1 MVLVVLGDAISVIM
15 ELVSGPTGV
24 TLEAVQTTV
33 QRTYNRAQVIRL
45 LDLDER
51 RLRTWERLKLMPALE
66 SYRYQDLLA
75 LRSLRKLAEQGV
87 RADQLQR
94 AFKSIRERMRDV
106 KNPLTELKLFLDGKR
121 LSVQGA
127 GYRLD
132 PRTGQFLFDF
142 ETRSVTTWPAT
153 HLAAAEES
161 ERRRLHAEAERLFHV
176 ALEAEQAHTPAREVM
191 AMYEAALRANPKLAP
206 ALVNIGTL
214 YFNARCHRDAES
226 YYARAVEADPN
237 YPLAHFNLANLFDER
252 GDRAG
257 ALKHYLR
264 ALELNAG
271 YADAHYNIAL
281 LYQGSGDRL
290 RALRHWKTYL
300 KLDPGSSWAQ
310 VAKREL
316 RKLRDA
322 TIITGFRRA

>member
-1 MVLVVLGDAISVIM
+1 MREV
-15 ELVSGPTGV
+15 VSGDSSA
-24 TLEAVQTTV
+24 TLEAVQTTL
-33 QRTYNRAQVIRL
+33 QRTYNRTQVIRL
-45 LDLDER
+45 LDLNER
-51 RLRTWERLKLMPALE
+51 RLRTWERLKLMPTLE
-66 SYRYQDLLA
+66 TYRYQDLLA
-75 LRSLRKLAEQGV
+75 LRSLRKLSEQGV

-94 AFKSIRERMRDV
+94 TFKSIRERMRDV
-106 KNPLTELKLFLDGKR
+106 KNPLAELKLFLDGKR
-121 LSVQGA
+121 VSVQGA

-132 PRTGQFLFDF
+132 PRTGQLMFDF
-142 ETRSVTTWPAT
+142 ETRAVTVFPAA
-153 HLAAAEES
+153 HVAAAEES
-161 ERRRLHAEAERLFHV
+161 ERRRLQAEAERIFHQ
-176 ALEAEQAHTPAREVM
+176 ALEAEQAHAPVREIM
-191 AMYEAALRANPKLAP
+191 ALYETALRANPNLAP

-264 ALELNAG
+264 ALELNG
-271 YADAHYNIAL
+271 TYADAHYNIAL

-322 TIITGFRRA
+322 TIITGSRRA

>member
-1 MVLVVLGDAISVIM
+1 MIRVDSQIPGA
-15 ELVSGPTGV
+15 
-24 TLEAVQTTV
+24 TLEAVPSAV
-33 QRTYNRAQVIRL
+33 QRTYTRTQVIRL

-66 SYRYQDLLA
+66 TYSYQDLLA

-87 RADQLQR
+87 RANQLQR
-94 AFKSIRERMRDV
+94 TFKAIRERMRDV

-121 LSVQGA
+121 VGVQGA

-142 ETRSVTTWPAT
+142 ETRAVTALPAA
-153 HLAAAEES
+153 HVAAAEES
-161 ERRRLHAEAERLFHV
+161 ERRRLHAEAEQLFHR
-176 ALEAEQAHTPAREVM
+176 ALEAEQAHAPVREIMSV
-191 AMYEAALRANPKLAP
+191 YEAALRCNPTLAP

-214 YFNARCHRDAES
+214 YFNARCHRDAER

-264 ALELNAG
+264 ALELNST

-316 RKLRDA
+316 RKLRDS
-322 TIITGFRRA
+322 TIITGSRRA

>member
-1 MVLVVLGDAISVIM
+1 MM

-51 RLRTWERLKLMPALE
+51 RLRTWERLKLMPTLE
-66 SYRYQDLLA
+66 TYCYQDLLA
-75 LRSLRKLAEQGV
+75 LRSLRKLAEQGI
-87 RADQLQR
+87 RADRLQR
-94 AFKSIRERMRDV
+94 TFQSIRERMQDV
-106 KNPLTELKLFLDGKR
+106 KNPLSELKLFLNGKR
-121 LSVQGA
+121 LNVQGA
-127 GYRLD
+127 GY
-132 PRTGQFLFDF
+132 
-142 ETRSVTTWPAT
+142 
-153 HLAAAEES
+153 
-161 ERRRLHAEAERLFHV
+161 ERRRLQAEAERLFHV

-191 AMYEAALRANPKLAP
+191 AMYESALRANPNLAP

-252 GDRAG
+252 GDRPG
-257 ALKHYLR
+257 AMKHYLR

-322 TIITGFRRA
+322 TIITGSRRA

>member
-1 MVLVVLGDAISVIM
+1 MFPIEPSVPGVKL
-15 ELVSGPTGV
+15 ESVPT
-24 TLEAVQTTV
+24 TL
-33 QRTYNRAQVIRL
+33 QRTYNRTQVIRL

-66 SYRYQDLLA
+66 TYSYQDLLA
-75 LRSLRKLAEQGV
+75 LRSLRKLAEQGI

-94 AFKSIRERMRDV
+94 TFKSIRERMRDV

-121 LSVQGA
+121 VSVQGA

-132 PRTGQFLFDF
+132 PRTGQLLFDF
-142 ETRSVTTWPAT
+142 ESRALTAFPAA
-153 HLAAAEES
+153 HAAAAQES
-161 ERRRLHAEAERLFHV
+161 EKRRLHAEAEVLFHQ
-176 ALEAEQAHTPAREVM
+176 ALEAEQARAPVREVM
-191 AMYEAALRANPKLAP
+191 AIYESALRCNPALAP

-214 YFNARCHRDAES
+214 YFNARCHRDAEQ

-252 GDRAG
+252 GNRAG

-264 ALELNAG
+264 ALELNAN

-316 RKLRDA
+316 RKLREA
-322 TIITGFRRA
+322 TIITGRRA

>member
-1 MVLVVLGDAISVIM
+1 M
-15 ELVSGPTGV
+15 
-24 TLEAVQTTV
+24 
-33 QRTYNRAQVIRL
+33 IRL
-45 LDLDER
+45 LNLDER
-51 RLRTWERLKLMPALE
+51 RLRAWERWKLMPALE
-66 SYRYQDLLA
+66 TYEYQDLLA
-75 LRSLRKLAEQGV
+75 LRSLRKLAEQGI

-94 AFKSIRERMRDV
+94 TFKSIRERLRDV

-121 LSVQGA
+121 VGVQAA

-132 PRTGQFLFDF
+132 PRTGQLLFDF
-142 ETRSVTTWPAT
+142 ETRSVTALPAT
-153 HLAAAEES
+153 HVAAAAASE
-161 ERRRLHAEAERLFHV
+161 ERRLKSEAERLFHL
-176 ALEAEQAHTPAREVM
+176 ALEAEQAHAPAREIM
-191 AMYEAALRANPKLAP
+191 AMYESALRANPALAP
-206 ALVNIGTL
+206 ALVNIGTI
-214 YFNARCHRDAES
+214 YFNARCHRDAER

-264 ALELNAG
+264 ALELNAS

-310 VAKREL
+310 VARREL
-316 RKLRDA
+316 RKLREA
-322 TIITGFRRA
+322 TIITGSRGA

>member
-1 MVLVVLGDAISVIM
+1 MIEVRKPGA
-15 ELVSGPTGV
+15 GV
-24 TLEAVQTTV
+24 TLEAVETTL

-51 RLRTWERLKLMPALE
+51 RLRTWERLKLVPAQE
-66 SYRYQDLLA
+66 TYTYQDLLS
-75 LRSLRKLAEQGV
+75 LRSLRKLAEQGF
-87 RADQLQR
+87 RADRLQR
-94 AFKSIRERMRDV
+94 TFKSIRERMRDV
-106 KNPLTELKLFLDGKR
+106 KNPLTELKLFMDGKR
-121 LSVQGA
+121 VGVQGA

-142 ETRSVTTWPAT
+142 ETRAVTTLPAS
-153 HLAAAEES
+153 HVAAAEES
-161 ERRRLHAEAERLFHV
+161 EKRRLGAEAERLFHQ
-176 ALEAEQAHTPAREVM
+176 ALEAEQAHVPVREIM
-191 AMYEAALRANPKLAP
+191 ALYEAALRANPTLAP

-214 YFNARCHRDAES
+214 YFNARCHRDAER

-252 GDRAG
+252 GDRVG

-264 ALELNAG
+264 ALELNAA

-322 TIITGFRRA
+322 TIITGRRA

>member
-1 MVLVVLGDAISVIM
+1 MM

-51 RLRTWERLKLMPALE
+51 RLRTWERLKLMPTLE
-66 SYRYQDLLA
+66 TYCYQDLLA
-75 LRSLRKLAEQGV
+75 LRSLRKLAEQGI
-87 RADQLQR
+87 RADRLQR
-94 AFKSIRERMRDV
+94 TFKSIRERMQDV
-106 KNPLTELKLFLDGKR
+106 KNPLSELKLFLNGKR
-121 LSVQGA
+121 LNVQGA

-142 ETRSVTTWPAT
+142 ETRSVTSLPAA
-153 HLAAAEES
+153 HVAAAEES
-161 ERRRLHAEAERLFHV
+161 ERRRLQAEAERLFHV

-191 AMYEAALRANPKLAP
+191 AMYESALRANPNLAP

-252 GDRAG
+252 GDRPG
-257 ALKHYLR
+257 AMKHYLR

-322 TIITGFRRA
+322 TIITGSRRA